1 MRKTNEKNIGKVI
14 EDMITENNLS
24 DGIAQVQINAVWLE
38 LMSQPIISRT
48 NKLQFYKGKLTI
60 FLTSAVIRNEL
71 DYQKEELRKQF
82 NEKIGEELVLKIE
95 FK

>member
-14 EDMITENNLS
+14 EDMIKENNLS
-24 DGIAQVQINAVWLE
+24 DGIAQAKINAVWVE
-38 LMSQPIISRT
+38 LMSRPIISRT
-48 NKLQFYKGKLTI
+48 DKLRFYQGKLTI

>member
-1 MRKTNEKNIGKVI
+1 MRKTNEKSIGKVI
-14 EDMITENNLS
+14 DDMITENNLS
-24 DGIAQVQINAVWLE
+24 DGIAQVKINAVWLE

-48 NKLQFYKGKLTI
+48 SKLRFYQGKLTI

-95 FK
+95 FN